1 MNKLTDK
8 QIIEIL
14 NQQPQKGMELLMEAY
29 TGLVFKVISF
39 HLSNPEDIRECTNDT
54 FAEFY
59 FHRASYDAQKAS
71 LPVYLTAIARYLA
84 ISRYRK
90 EKKHMGNETL
100 TEIPVEDKTIFLAE
114 VQADLSRALQS
125 LKNGELQIIR
135 MKYYGGMTIAEIAD
149 SLDLPYET
157 VKKRHQRSI
166 IKLRQT
172 LLLSLILFI
181 VSLFSVSTYAVL
193 RHFNIIPPLFSIEKT
208 QDPEEDTEAV
218 DEETSD
224 EETKEYSSPKTQKI
238 IKKEKK
244 KANSSRGTTESPEST
259 ESFSDIRISTEAKN
273 NTKASAP
280 EQTEHQKKENET
292 LTSDISSDSPKEPT
306 ENDTKQEW
314 SVPDTFTYIPDYGVK
329 KVSGSPTYTLEATAF
344 AEDEVTSISVVSAS
358 LIDKKLTVTLQAVS
372 KTKPFVLEP
381 GQIIED
387 YTRQVNNAENYVLY
401 RGQKAAISVSSMHN
415 HGNAYISTEVFE
427 GDNFEPDVT
436 DEGSIMLTMKCFD
449 LTLSFTLIKTKE
461 ETIEDESLYQMKKYG
476 GLMIQPRL
484 VDGHLK
490 IAIHTLNKD
499 EYITLPG
506 LVRGSYGEKP
516 EDGILTATDSTGN
529 VLEGS
534 CIRYYPGC
542 KTYLEWDFGLAT
554 PGTYSLHI
562 PFLCQIPAESE
573 RINIPIDFVNRTW
586 DSQPYEIPGAKI
598 WISDISEPY
607 TLPTDT
613 EEDTN
618 DSVYEDLTVSF
629 YNEDEKHRI
638 QSIYGYAIQ
647 YEPPSSDFR
656 SIISSMLST
665 DVENCTATLQTCL
678 TNNRS
683 DSSITELE
691 IHERMENNNTHT
703 PVYYRWDES
712 FDFTFTVK

>member
-1 MNKLTDK
+1 MSKMTDK

-14 NQQPQKGMELLMEAY
+14 DQQPQKGMELLMEAY

-39 HLSNPEDIRECTNDT
+39 HLSNPEDIKECTNDT

-59 FHRASYDAQKAS
+59 FHRASYDAGKAS

-90 EKKHMGNETL
+90 EKKHMENDSL
-100 TEIPVEDKTIFLAE
+100 TEISMEDKAIFLAE
-114 VQADLSRALQS
+114 VRADFSKALKT
-125 LKNGELQIIR
+125 LKPNELQVIR

-149 SLDLPYET
+149 SLHLPYET

-166 IKLRQT
+166 LKLRQT
-172 LLLSLILFI
+172 LLLSLIFFLLAI
-181 VSLFSVSTYAVL
+181 FSISTYAVL

-208 QDPEEDTEAV
+208 QEPEDNTEAV
-218 DEETSD
+218 DEETSE
-224 EETKEYSSPKTQKI
+224 EETDKYSSRKTKKKA
-238 IKKEKK
+238 KKEKK
-244 KANSSRGTTESPEST
+244 KASPKEETT

-273 NTKASAP
+273 NTKAYAP
-280 EQTEHQKKENET
+280 EQTEHQKKET
-292 LTSDISSDSPKEPT
+292 LTSDITSDSPKEQT
-306 ENDTKQEW
+306 ENDTDKEW
-314 SVPDTFTYIPDYGVK
+314 RVPDTFTYIPDYGVK
-329 KVSGSPTYTLEATAF
+329 KVSDSPTYTLEATTF
-344 AEDEVTSISVVSAS
+344 AEDEATSISVVSAS
-358 LIDKKLTVTLQAVS
+358 LVDKKLTVTLQVVS

-387 YTRQVNNAENYVLY
+387 YTRQVNNEENYVLY
-401 RGQKAAISVSSMHN
+401 RGKKAAISVSSMHN
-415 HGNAYISTEVFE
+415 HGNAYVSTEVFE
-427 GDNFEPDVT
+427 GDHFEPDDT
-436 DEGSIMLTMKCFD
+436 DEGPIMLTMKCFD
-449 LTLSFTLIKTKE
+449 LTLSFSLVKAKE
-461 ETIEDESLYQMKKYG
+461 ETIEDEKLYQMKKYG

-499 EYITLPG
+499 DYITLPG

-516 EDGILTATDSTGN
+516 EDGILTATDSNGN
-529 VLEGS
+529 VLEGT

-542 KTYLEWDFGLAT
+542 KTYLEWDFGLAA

-573 RINIPIDFVNRTW
+573 RINISIDFVNRSW
-586 DSQPYEIPGAKI
+586 APQIYEIPGGKI

-607 TLPTDT
+607 TLPNDT
-613 EEDTN
+613 EEDAN
-618 DSVYEDLTVSF
+618 DGLYEDLTLSF
-629 YNEDEKHRI
+629 YNEDENHRI

-647 YEPPSSDFR
+647 YEPPSSDFQNVV
-656 SIISSMLST
+656 SSMLIT

-678 TNNRS
+678 TNNKS

-691 IHERMENNNTHT
+691 IHERIKDNYTHT

>member
-1 MNKLTDK
+1 MNKANDQ
-8 QIIEIL
+8 QIINAL
-14 NQQPQKGMELLMEAY
+14 FQQPQKGMELLMEAY

-39 HLSNPEDIRECTNDT
+39 HLSNPEDIKECTNDT

-59 FHRASYDAQKAS
+59 FHRASYDAGKAS

-90 EKKHMGNETL
+90 EKKHMENDSL
-100 TEIPVEDKTIFLAE
+100 TEISMEDKAIFLAE
-114 VQADLSRALQS
+114 VRADFSKALKT
-125 LKNGELQIIR
+125 LKPNELQVIR

-149 SLDLPYET
+149 SLHLPYET

-166 IKLRQT
+166 LKLRQT
-172 LLLSLILFI
+172 LLLSLIFFLLAI
-181 VSLFSVSTYAVL
+181 FSISTYAVL

-208 QDPEEDTEAV
+208 QEPEDNTEAV
-218 DEETSD
+218 DEETSE
-224 EETKEYSSPKTQKI
+224 EETDKYSSRKTKKKA
-238 IKKEKK
+238 KKEKK
-244 KANSSRGTTESPEST
+244 KASPKEETT

-273 NTKASAP
+273 NTKAYAP
-280 EQTEHQKKENET
+280 EQTEHQKKET
-292 LTSDISSDSPKEPT
+292 LTSDITSDSPKEQT
-306 ENDTKQEW
+306 ENDTDKEW
-314 SVPDTFTYIPDYGVK
+314 RVPDTFTYIPDYGVK
-329 KVSGSPTYTLEATAF
+329 KVSDSPTYTLEATTF
-344 AEDEVTSISVVSAS
+344 AEDEATSISVVSAS
-358 LIDKKLTVTLQAVS
+358 LVDKKLTVTLQVVS

-387 YTRQVNNAENYVLY
+387 YTRQVNNEENYVLY
-401 RGQKAAISVSSMHN
+401 RGKKAANSVSSMHN
-415 HGNAYISTEVFE
+415 HGNAYVSTEVFT

-436 DEGSIMLTMKCFD
+436 DEGPIMLTMKCFD
-449 LTLSFTLIKTKE
+449 LTLSFTLVKAKE
-461 ETIEDESLYQMKKYG
+461 ETIEDENLYQMKKYG

-516 EDGILTATDSTGN
+516 EDGILTATDSNGN

-542 KTYLEWDFGLAT
+542 KTYLEWDFGPASS
-554 PGTYSLHI
+554 GTYSLHI

-586 DSQPYEIPGAKI
+586 DSQTYAIPGSKI

-607 TLPTDT
+607 TLPTET

-665 DVENCTATLQTCL
+665 DVENCTATLQICL

>member
-1 MNKLTDK
+1 MSKMTDK

-14 NQQPQKGMELLMEAY
+14 DQQPQKGMELLMEAY

-39 HLSNPEDIRECTNDT
+39 HLSNPEDIKECTNDT

-59 FHRASYDAQKAS
+59 FHRASYDAGKAS

-90 EKKHMGNETL
+90 EKKHMENDSL
-100 TEIPVEDKTIFLAE
+100 TEISMEDKAIFLAE
-114 VQADLSRALQS
+114 VRADFSKALKT
-125 LKNGELQIIR
+125 LKPNELQVIR

-149 SLDLPYET
+149 SLHLPYET

-166 IKLRQT
+166 LKLRQT
-172 LLLSLILFI
+172 LLLSLIFFLLAI
-181 VSLFSVSTYAVL
+181 FSISTYAVL

-208 QDPEEDTEAV
+208 QEPEDNTEAV
-218 DEETSD
+218 DEETSE
-224 EETKEYSSPKTQKI
+224 EETDKYSSRKTKKKA
-238 IKKEKK
+238 KKEKK
-244 KANSSRGTTESPEST
+244 KASPKEETT

-273 NTKASAP
+273 NTKAYAP
-280 EQTEHQKKENET
+280 EQTEHQKKET
-292 LTSDISSDSPKEPT
+292 LTSDITSDSPKEQT
-306 ENDTKQEW
+306 ENDTDKEW
-314 SVPDTFTYIPDYGVK
+314 RVPDTFTYIPDYGVK
-329 KVSGSPTYTLEATAF
+329 KVSDSPTYTLEATTF
-344 AEDEVTSISVVSAS
+344 AEDEATSISVVSAS
-358 LIDKKLTVTLQAVS
+358 LVDKKLTVTLQVVS

-387 YTRQVNNAENYVLY
+387 YTRQVNNEENYVLY
-401 RGQKAAISVSSMHN
+401 RGKKAANSVSSMHN
-415 HGNAYISTEVFE
+415 HGNAYVSTEVFT

-436 DEGSIMLTMKCFD
+436 DEGPIMLTMKCFD
-449 LTLSFTLIKTKE
+449 LTLSFTLVKAKE
-461 ETIEDESLYQMKKYG
+461 ETIEDENLYQMKKYG

-516 EDGILTATDSTGN
+516 EDGILTATDSNGN

-542 KTYLEWDFGLAT
+542 KTYLEWDFCPASS
-554 PGTYSLHI
+554 GTYSLHI

-586 DSQPYEIPGAKI
+586 DSQTYAIPGSKI

-607 TLPTDT
+607 TLPTET

-665 DVENCTATLQTCL
+665 DVENCTATLQICL

-703 PVYYRWDES
+703 PVYYCWDES

>member
-1 MNKLTDK
+1 
-8 QIIEIL
+8 
-14 NQQPQKGMELLMEAY
+14 
-29 TGLVFKVISF
+29 
-39 HLSNPEDIRECTNDT
+39 
-54 FAEFY
+54 
-59 FHRASYDAQKAS
+59 
-71 LPVYLTAIARYLA
+71 
-84 ISRYRK
+84 
-90 EKKHMGNETL
+90 
-100 TEIPVEDKTIFLAE
+100 
-114 VQADLSRALQS
+114 
-125 LKNGELQIIR
+125 
-135 MKYYGGMTIAEIAD
+135 
-149 SLDLPYET
+149 
-157 VKKRHQRSI
+157 
-166 IKLRQT
+166 
-172 LLLSLILFI
+172 
-181 VSLFSVSTYAVL
+181 
-193 RHFNIIPPLFSIEKT
+193 
-208 QDPEEDTEAV
+208 
-218 DEETSD
+218 
-224 EETKEYSSPKTQKI
+224 
-238 IKKEKK
+238 
-244 KANSSRGTTESPEST
+244 
-259 ESFSDIRISTEAKN
+259 
-273 NTKASAP
+273 
-280 EQTEHQKKENET
+280 
-292 LTSDISSDSPKEPT
+292 
-306 ENDTKQEW
+306 
-314 SVPDTFTYIPDYGVK
+314 
-329 KVSGSPTYTLEATAF
+329 
-344 AEDEVTSISVVSAS
+344 
-358 LIDKKLTVTLQAVS
+358 
-372 KTKPFVLEP
+372 
-381 GQIIED
+381 
-387 YTRQVNNAENYVLY
+387 
-401 RGQKAAISVSSMHN
+401 
-415 HGNAYISTEVFE
+415 
-427 GDNFEPDVT
+427 
-436 DEGSIMLTMKCFD
+436 MLTMKCFD

-476 GLMIQPRL
+476 GLMIHPRL